1 MKIWQKVFLIEV
13 IFATVV
19 VLTLKSW
26 YTEEHTQ
33 VLSLT
38 TLGPTSTPI
47 QTFTPTPTPTE
58 IVTPKPTKS
67 ATPASVPQPQFS
79 QEQIEGFMT
88 RFALQYGVD
97 VNVLRHIAVCESGFN
112 TNASNGPYAGLYQF
126 GKTAWKSNRALMGE
140 EVDFNLRFDAEEAT
154 QTAAF
159 IISKG
164 KTYLWPNCYP
174 K

>member
-1 MKIWQKVFLIEV
+1 M
-13 IFATVV
+13 A
-19 VLTLKSW
+19 
-26 YTEEHTQ
+26 
-33 VLSLT
+33 
-38 TLGPTSTPI
+38 
-47 QTFTPTPTPTE
+47 
-58 IVTPKPTKS
+58 
-67 ATPASVPQPQFS
+67 
-79 QEQIEGFMT
+79 

-97 VNVLRHIAVCESGFN
+97 VNVLRHVAVCESGFN

-126 GKTAWKSNRALMGE
+126 SRIAWKSNRALMGE

-159 IISKG
+159 IISTG